1 MLRQIDPQPS
11 IILSPAKLYLDEIEQ
26 IIQIFVE
33 AEKERS
39 EERRSDEKV
48 ETLFQIHDQTTSDIQ
63 DLSKIHPD
71 STNDFLVEARKGTGF
86 NASVRI
92 YETNTS
98 WYAYGLTEN
107 ENWALFHK
115 LEALFEARKLRW
127 KKLLHAHSR
136 VAYWIY
142 GATSVLLFALF
153 LIAFTPL
160 VRRTLVVVLFVVL
173 ATLLISLR
181 AGLRSHSI
189 VIFRH
194 RADHAVRGQEG
205 ALKAVLEISKLI
217 IGFLLGVLTLYL
229 KHKYWP

>member
-11 IILSPAKLYLDEIEQ
+11 IILSPAKLYFDDIEQ
-26 IIQIFVE
+26 IIQIFFD

-39 EERRSDEKV
+39 EERRCDEEV
-48 ETLFQIHDQTTSDIQ
+48 ETLFQIHNQTTSDIQ

-86 NASVRI
+86 NARVRI
-92 YETNTS
+92 NETNTS
-98 WYAYGLTEN
+98 WYAYGFTEN
-107 ENWALFHK
+107 EKWTLFHK

-173 ATLLISLR
+173 ATLL
-181 AGLRSHSI
+181 
-189 VIFRH
+189 
-194 RADHAVRGQEG
+194 
-205 ALKAVLEISKLI
+205 
-217 IGFLLGVLTLYL
+217 
-229 KHKYWP
+229 